1 MQGQQTLTIPTKQST
16 RTEIFAF
23 RCTPEE
29 REAIFAFAQQLD
41 LPVSQVVRHYLLQA
55 AAQFKAQRTEDGAD
69 AA

>member
-1 MQGQQTLTIPTKQST
+1 MHAQQTLTIPTKQST

-29 REAIFAFAQQLD
+29 RAAIFAFAQQLD
-41 LPVSQVVRHYLLQA
+41 MPVSQVVRHYLLQA
-55 AAQFKAQRTEDGAD
+55 AAQYDAQQITGGAD

>member
-1 MQGQQTLTIPTKQST
+1 MHAQQTLTIPSKQPI
-16 RTEIFAF
+16 RTEVFAF

-55 AAQFKAQRTEDGAD
+55 AAQYDIQQVTGGAD